1 MLRVPKISYLCFL
14 LAFSSAFALGQDL
27 GLGGGLS
34 SKKSKTA
41 SSTTPKKAKTTPA
54 KTKKTTP
61 KVTVASN
68 KKTTPTK
75 TVTKTVKKNE
85 TQPTIEIT
93 PVRPKVEFYDE
104 RFEMAIEE
112 GNKARD
118 ERDYFKAEFAYR
130 KAHAIGADDYRAIYG
145 LGNIFSDQRRW
156 DEAEKAYREAIRIDP
171 TTPDAYIAL
180 SFVLSQPVSAGDLLD
195 RFAEAETFA
204 RRAIQLDAQNP
215 YAYDQL
221 GVALEL
227 RGMINEETENAYRS
241 AIKIDP
247 NAALAY
253 AHLGRLLRKKGQL
266 SQSTEAYNNAIRLA
280 TDVPTM
286 ILVAEVMQSQ
296 QRFTDSEQL
305 LRRALRDDPKN
316 PTALFLLGRA
326 LTTRANFA
334 EAEIVLRKSLQ
345 VSPNNFNG
353 YMLLG
358 SLYSRQ
364 EKLAEAEKELFKAL
378 QVVSPIERKRLAL
391 EFETVGDAYMRAG
404 KRQDAARI
412 YQQAASLDTEK
423 SSLSDK
429 LARAKGD

>member
-1 MLRVPKISYLCFL
+1 MPKISNVCL
-14 LAFSSAFALGQDL
+14 LLIFSSVFALGQDL
-27 GLGGGLS
+27 GMGGGLS
-34 SKKSKTA
+34 SKKPKAA
-41 SSTTPKKAKTTPA
+41 SSTT
-54 KTKKTTP
+54 TKKPKATPVKSKATTP
-61 KVTVASN
+61 KTTVASN
-68 KKTTPTK
+68 KKTNPTK
-75 TVTKTVKKNE
+75 TVTVKRE

-93 PVRPKVEFYDE
+93 PVRQKVEFYDE

-112 GNKARD
+112 GNRARD
-118 ERDYFKAEFAYR
+118 ERDYFKAELAYR

-156 DEAEKAYREAIRIDP
+156 DEAEKSYREAIRIDP

-180 SFVLSQPVSAGDLLD
+180 SFVLVQPISSSDLFE
-195 RFAEAETFA
+195 RFSEAETFA

-221 GVALEL
+221 GVALESQ
-227 RGMINEETENAYRS
+227 GIITQETENAYRS

-253 AHLGRLLRKKGQL
+253 AHLGRLLRKKGQVP
-266 SQSTEAYNNAIRLA
+266 QSTEAYSSAIRLS

-286 ILVAEVMQSQ
+286 ILVADVMQSQ
-296 QRFTDSEQL
+296 QRYTESEQL
-305 LRRALRDDPKN
+305 LRRALNSDPKN
-316 PTALFLLGRA
+316 PTALFLLGKA
-326 LTTRANFA
+326 LTTRGIFA
-334 EAEIVLRKSLQ
+334 EAEQVLRKSLQ

-364 EKLAEAEKELFKAL
+364 GNLAEAEKELFKAL
-378 QVVSPIERKRLAL
+378 QVVSPNERKRLAL

-404 KRQDAARI
+404 KRKDASRI
-412 YQQAASLDTEK
+412 YQQATSLDVEK
-423 SSLSDK
+423 KSLTDK
-429 LARAKGD
+429 LAKAKGD

>member
-1 MLRVPKISYLCFL
+1 M
-14 LAFSSAFALGQDL
+14 
-27 GLGGGLS
+27 GGGLS
-34 SKKSKTA
+34 SKKPKTA
-41 SSTTPKKAKTTPA
+41 SSTTTKKSKTTPV

-61 KVTVASN
+61 KTTVASN
-68 KKTTPTK
+68 KKTTP
-75 TVTKTVKKNE
+75 VKTVKKE
-85 TQPTIEIT
+85 TQPTVEIT
-93 PVRPKVEFYDE
+93 PVRRKVEIYDE

-156 DEAEKAYREAIRIDP
+156 EEAEKAYREAIRIDP
-171 TTPDAYIAL
+171 TTSDAYIAL
-180 SFVLSQPVSAGDLLD
+180 SFVLTQPVSAGDLLD
-195 RFAEAETFA
+195 RFSEAETFA
-204 RRAIQLDAQNP
+204 RRAIQLDAKNP
-215 YAYDQL
+215 YAFDQL

-227 RGMINEETENAYRS
+227 RGIINEETENAYRS

-266 SQSTEAYNNAIRLA
+266 NESTEAYNNAIRLA

-296 QRFTDSEQL
+296 QRYTDSEQL

-364 EKLAEAEKELFKAL
+364 EKLPEAEKELFKAL

-404 KRQDAARI
+404 KRNDAARI
-412 YQQAASLDTEK
+412 YLQAAALDTEK

-429 LARAKGD
+429 LSRAKGD

>member
-1 MLRVPKISYLCFL
+1 MFRVPKLFSFCV
-14 LAFSSAFALGQDL
+14 LAASLVFASVFASGQNLGV
-27 GLGGGLS
+27 GGGLS
-34 SKKSKTA
+34 TTKTKSNSTTA
-41 SSTTPKKAKTTPA
+41 S
-54 KTKKTTP
+54 KKTTP
-61 KVTVASN
+61 QKSKRTAPKTTVAAN
-68 KKTTPTK
+68 TK
-75 TVTKTVKKNE
+75 AKSVTKEE
-85 TQPTIEIT
+85 TPQTSIEIT
-93 PVRPKVEFYDE
+93 PARPKIAYYNE

-112 GNKARD
+112 GNRARD

-130 KAHAIGADDYRAIYG
+130 RAHAIGTDDYRAIYG
-145 LGNIFSDQRRW
+145 LGNIYSDQQRW
-156 DEAEKAYREAIRIDP
+156 FEAEKAYREAIRINP
-171 TTPDAYIAL
+171 TTSDAYIAL
-180 SFVLSQPVSAGDLLD
+180 SFVLSQPISTADLLE

-227 RGMINEETENAYRS
+227 RGIVSDETENAYRN

-247 NAALAY
+247 QAALAY

-266 SQSTEAYNNAIRLA
+266 NESTAAYRQAIQFA

-296 QRFTDSEQL
+296 QRYTDSEQL
-305 LRRALRDDPKN
+305 LRRALSSDPKN

-326 LTTRANFA
+326 LTTRSNFG
-334 EAEIVLRKSLQ
+334 EAEQVLRKSLQ

-364 EKLAEAEKELFKAL
+364 GKFAEAEKELLKAL
-378 QVVSPIERKRLAL
+378 QVVSPHDKRRLAL
-391 EFETVGDAYMRAG
+391 EFETVGDGYLRG
-404 KRQDAARI
+404 GNRIDAARI
-412 YQQAASLDTEK
+412 YQQASSLDAEK
-423 SSLSDK
+423 KSLTDK
-429 LARAKGD
+429 LAKAKGD

>member
-1 MLRVPKISYLCFL
+1 MFRVPKISCLCLL
-14 LAFSSAFALGQDL
+14 LAFSSVFALGQDL
-27 GLGGGLS
+27 GMGGGLS
-34 SKKSKTA
+34 SKKPKTA
-41 SSTTPKKAKTTPA
+41 SSTASKKSKTTPV

-61 KVTVASN
+61 KTTVASN
-68 KKTTPTK
+68 KKTTP
-75 TVTKTVKKNE
+75 VKTVKKEE
-85 TQPTIEIT
+85 TQPTVEIT

-171 TTPDAYIAL
+171 TTTDAYIAL
-180 SFVLSQPVSAGDLLD
+180 SFVLSQPVSAGDLFD
-195 RFAEAETFA
+195 RFSEAETFA
-204 RRAIQLDAQNP
+204 RRAIQLDAKNP
-215 YAYDQL
+215 YAFDQL

-227 RGMINEETENAYRS
+227 RGIINEETEKAYRS

-247 NAALAY
+247 SGALAY

-266 SQSTEAYNNAIRLA
+266 NESTEAYNNAIRLA

-334 EAEIVLRKSLQ
+334 EAEMVLRKSLQ

-353 YMLLG
+353 YILLG

-364 EKLAEAEKELFKAL
+364 EKLAEAERELVKAL
-378 QVVSPIERKRLAL
+378 QVVSPIERKRLAM

-404 KRQDAARI
+404 KRKDAARI
-412 YQQAASLDTEK
+412 YQQAAALDKEK
-423 SSLSDK
+423 SSLGDK
-429 LARAKGD
+429 LSRAKRD

>member
-1 MLRVPKISYLCFL
+1 MFRVPKFFTVGFL
-14 LAFSSAFALGQDL
+14 LIFSSLFALGQDL

-34 SKKSKTA
+34 SKKPKAA
-41 SSTTPKKAKTTPA
+41 SSTASKKSKTTPA

-61 KVTVASN
+61 KTTVASN
-68 KKTTPTK
+68 KKTTP
-75 TVTKTVKKNE
+75 VKTVKKEE
-85 TQPTIEIT
+85 TQPPVEIT
-93 PVRPKVEFYDE
+93 PVKPKVEFYNE
-104 RFEMAIEE
+104 RFELAIEE

-118 ERDYFKAEFAYR
+118 ERDYFKAELAYR
-130 KAHAIGADDYRAIYG
+130 KAHAIGTDDYRAIYG
-145 LGNIFSDQRRW
+145 LGNIYSDQRRW

-171 TTPDAYIAL
+171 TAPDAYIAL
-180 SFVLSQPVSAGDLLD
+180 SFVLAQPISANDLLD

-204 RRAIQLDAQNP
+204 RRAIQLDPQNP
-215 YAYDQL
+215 YAFDQL

-227 RGMINEETENAYRS
+227 RGIINEETEKAYRS

-266 SQSTEAYNNAIRLA
+266 NQSTEAYNNAIRLA

-296 QRFTDSEQL
+296 QRFTESEQL

-334 EAEIVLRKSLQ
+334 EAEIVLRKSLE

-364 EKLAEAEKELFKAL
+364 EKLPEAEKELFKAL
-378 QVVSPIERKRLAL
+378 QVVSPNERNRLST

-404 KRQDAARI
+404 KRKDAARI